1 MGFLFFG
8 KKKSDVN
15 KALDHVNQISE
26 NLKHSFIRIK
36 TDIKVVRDWLSFFK
50 TRDEEY
56 VDRFKNMES
65 RIEEISQVMSYLA
78 ERENNPP
85 RQQKPQESSKE
96 KPYYHDETEKLPPRM
111 ERTPMDDLT
120 ETQKAIFFRL
130 GAFQRESGQEWTAL
144 KTLASDLYPSK
155 SYDKVR
161 STVSEYIG
169 ILVDAGFIHKL
180 RKGKQ
185 TYLAITEK
193 GKTYFKTDEVKQ
205 PKKIEPKTK

>member
-96 KPYYHDETEKLPPRM
+96 KPYYHDETEK
-111 ERTPMDDLT
+111 
-120 ETQKAIFFRL
+120 
-130 GAFQRESGQEWTAL
+130 
-144 KTLASDLYPSK
+144 
-155 SYDKVR
+155 
-161 STVSEYIG
+161 
-169 ILVDAGFIHKL
+169 
-180 RKGKQ
+180 
-185 TYLAITEK
+185 
-193 GKTYFKTDEVKQ
+193 
-205 PKKIEPKTK
+205 